1 MTIAW
6 IYLDKKAAA
15 ADALK
20 DFSSMEFIVDT
31 HSDELERC
39 KANMAGYRASV
50 INGMPKAH
58 DPRAGETRLAASI
71 DEIDVLR
78 ERYRQALEFMEWF
91 RPAWDTLSDDEQYV
105 LTEFYR
111 NDEDK
116 QRYAVDNIC
125 DRYHIERS
133 SAYNRKNRALAR
145 LAVFL
150 YGK

>member
-20 DFSSMEFIVDT
+20 DFSGMEFVLRN
-31 HSDELERC
+31 HSDEMEAARV
-39 KANMAGYRASV
+39 NMAAYRTAV
-50 INGMPKAH
+50 IDGLPKSRNPH
-58 DPRAGETRLAASI
+58 AGESRLAASI
-71 DEIDVLR
+71 DEIDVLP
-78 ERYRQALEFMEWF
+78 ERYRQALEFMECF
-91 RPAWDTLSDDEQYV
+91 KPAWDALSDDEQYV

-125 DRYHIERS
+125 DHFHIERS
-133 SAYNRKNRALAR
+133 SAYNKKNRALAR
-145 LAVFL
+145 LAHFL